1 MHQAD
6 VFIRIIEVGNAHIRQ
21 NRLLLFS
28 AFCKEGIAC
37 SFPAK
42 KNLLIKI
49 NQRTAIYIYI
59 VNWMRFLKFWTVA
72 QDD

>member
-1 MHQAD
+1 MHHAD

-49 NQRTAIYIYI
+49 NQRTAIYI

>member
-37 SFPAK
+37 TFPAK